1 MRSFLSYLKY
11 RAMEPSKPSSYMNLE
26 MSVYH
31 CKLAIYLN
39 MESSFEV
46 QGRFLVRREGE
57 KEENPFLTCGNS
69 SVKLITAGQH

>member
-1 MRSFLSYLKY
+1 
-11 RAMEPSKPSSYMNLE
+11 MNLE

-46 QGRFLVRREGE
+46 QGRLLVRREGE